1 MKNAFQTIMLMA
13 NMILLFTV
21 TQAHAQK
28 DAYGVPDVPSALKID
43 PKTDKLAFYLTATGF
58 QVYDCKKDPSDP
70 NGPNKWILREP
81 VADLFN
87 AQGKKVG
94 THGKGPVWR
103 SILPNDASE
112 VTGILVDGKPKGK
125 TDSPS
130 AGAIPW
136 LLLDAKAQG
145 KGLFAGVTKIQ
156 RLETNGGRAPEGCCD
171 ASGCCK
177 EVRVPYTATY
187 YFYVSK

>member
-1 MKNAFQTIMLMA
+1 MKNTFQASLLISSL
-13 NMILLFTV
+13 ILLFAATA
-21 TQAHAQK
+21 AHAQK
-28 DAYGVPDVPSALKID
+28 NTYGVPDVPPALKTD
-43 PKTDKLAFYLTATGF
+43 PKTDKFAFQLTATGF
-58 QVYDCKKDPSDP
+58 QIYECKKDPADP

-81 VADLFN
+81 VADLFDTR
-87 AQGKKVG
+87 GKKVG
-94 THGKGPVWR
+94 THGKGPVWK
-103 SILPNDASE
+103 SVLPNDAST
-112 VTGILVDGKPKGK
+112 VTGILTDGKPKGK
-125 TDSPS
+125 ADSPS

-171 ASGCCK
+171 ASGGCK